1 MVSEHEINTIEVKES
16 KETLVVRSVGT
27 SGLVQSLIQHM
38 GKLRPRIESRSARSV
53 HGYRARF
60 CPSGMLETC

>member
-38 GKLRPRIESRSARSV
+38 GKLRPRI
-53 HGYRARF
+53 
-60 CPSGMLETC
+60 